1 MIYTPAFNN
10 DKTQCLS
17 KMKNIDKSKKG
28 SVDASI
34 IPLLK
39 LINSKKDYYTT
50 SSCSGRIIVMSIPPD
65 GKKLNTK
72 WLFVSHDTIKFEEFK
87 FNFPLQKE
95 LSKKSS
101 IGESTYLRFEPFI
114 LHVAARDLDSALKL
128 LKIAQAIGFK
138 RCGIIAANHR
148 IILELMGVDR
158 IDAPIAKDKKLI
170 VSEDYLRFI
179 IEEANNKLN
188 RNKERIDLFYE
199 KIDSAL

>member
-1 MIYTPAFNN
+1 MIYTLAFNN
-10 DKTQCLS
+10 DKKQCLF

-28 SVDASI
+28 SVDAPI
-34 IPLLK
+34 IPLVK

-50 SSCSGRIIVMSIPPD
+50 SSCSGRIIVMAIPPD
-65 GKKLNTK
+65 GKKNKTK
-72 WLFVSHDTIKFEEFK
+72 WLFVSHDTIKFEEV
-87 FNFPLQKE
+87 NFSLQKE
-95 LSKKSS
+95 LSKKGS
-101 IGESTYLRFEPFI
+101 IDELTYLRFEPFI

-158 IDAPIAKDKKLI
+158 IDLPIAKGRKLI

-179 IEEANNKLN
+179 LEEANNKLN

-199 KIDSAL
+199 KIKDEL